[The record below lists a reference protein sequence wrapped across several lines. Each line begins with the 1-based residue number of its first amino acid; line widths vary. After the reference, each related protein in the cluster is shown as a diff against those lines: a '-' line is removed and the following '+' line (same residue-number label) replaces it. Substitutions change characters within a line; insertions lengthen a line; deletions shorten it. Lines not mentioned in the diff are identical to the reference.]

1 MALGVVGKKC
11 GMTRIFTDDGRS
23 IPVTVV
29 EALPNR
35 IVQLKSV
42 ETDGYYALQVTRGE
56 AKVSRMNKSLIQH
69 YAKAGVGAGEGLWE
83 LRAADAQELE
93 GYKVGDSLTVELFS
107 EGDLVDVSGVS
118 KGKGYAGVM
127 KRHNF
132 AGGPA
137 SHGCSVSHRV
147 PGSIG
152 QRQTP
157 GRVFK
162 GKKMAGHLGDHNCT
176 VQSQRVVRV
185 DRDRGLILVKGGIPG
200 APGGLV
206 VVKPATK
213 AVKRGE

>member
-11 GMTRIFTDDGRS
+11 GMTRIFTDDGKS

-56 AKVSRMNKSLIQH
+56 AKVSRMNKSLMQH